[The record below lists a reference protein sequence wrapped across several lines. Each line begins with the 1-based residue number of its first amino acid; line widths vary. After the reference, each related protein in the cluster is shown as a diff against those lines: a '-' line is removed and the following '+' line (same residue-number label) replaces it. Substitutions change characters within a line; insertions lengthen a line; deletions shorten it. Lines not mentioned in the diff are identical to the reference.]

1 MAKIEK
7 IALIGGGN
15 MGGALAAG
23 WLRGGK
29 RSKVAAEN
37 LIVVD
42 PAPGETVQKLAE
54 KHDVTVCEALSLEQA
69 DTVDLVVLA
78 IKVQSADTVAAHLK
92 QVMREDTP
100 LLSTIAGV
108 SLHRLAIAF
117 GDRPIMRAIPNTA
130 SEIGAGVTVC
140 VANEAGDTLEAEITR
155 LLKGAGSVEW
165 VQDERLIGT
174 VGAVSGAGP
183 AYVFLLAE
191 ALEGAGVAEG
201 LPRDLA
207 ARLARETIVGAG
219 ALLASSDK
227 SPQELRRAVTPVG
240 GTAQA
245 ALDVLM
251 GNGGGLPE
259 LVRQAVA
266 AAERRSRQLASGGGR
281 GK

>member
-1 MAKIEK
+1 MAKIDK

-15 MGGALAAG
+15 MGGALAAA

-42 PAPGETVQKLAE
+42 PSPGEMIQNLAE
-54 KHDVTVCEALSLEQA
+54 KHDFTVCEALSLEQA
-69 DTVDLVVLA
+69 ETVDLVVLA
-78 IKVQSADTVAAHLK
+78 IKVQAADTVAAHLK

-108 SLHRLAIAF
+108 SLNRLSIAF

-140 VANEAGDTLEAEITR
+140 VANEEGEALEGEITR

-165 VQDERLIGT
+165 VQDERLTGT

-227 SPQELRRAVTPVG
+227 TPQELRRAVTPQG

-251 GNGGGLPE
+251 GSGGGLPE

-266 AAERRSRQLASGGGR
+266 AAERRSRQLASGSGR
-281 GK
+281 E

>member
-15 MGGALAAG
+15 MGGALAAA

-42 PAPGETVQKLAE
+42 PAPGEMIQTLAE
-54 KHDVTVCEALSLEQA
+54 KHDFTVCEALSLEQA
-69 DTVDLVVLA
+69 ETVDLVVLA
-78 IKVQSADTVAAHLK
+78 IKVQAADTVAAHLK

-108 SLHRLAIAF
+108 SLNRLSLAF

-140 VANEAGDTLEAEITR
+140 VANEAGDALEAEITR

-165 VQDERLIGT
+165 VLDERLTGT

-227 SPQELRRAVTPVG
+227 TPQELRRAVTPQG

-251 GNGGGLPE
+251 GSGGGLPE

-266 AAERRSRQLASGGGR
+266 AAERRSRQLASGSGR
-281 GK
+281 E

>member
-1 MAKIEK
+1 MAKIDK

-15 MGGALAAG
+15 MGGALAAA

-42 PAPGETVQKLAE
+42 PSPGDMVQNLAE
-54 KHDVTVCEALSLEQA
+54 KHDFTVCEALSLEQA
-69 DTVDLVVLA
+69 ETVDLVVLA
-78 IKVQSADTVAAHLK
+78 IKVQVADTVAAHLK

-108 SLHRLAIAF
+108 SLNRLSIAF

-140 VANEAGDTLEAEITR
+140 VANEEGEALEGEITR
-155 LLKGAGSVEW
+155 LFKGAGSVEW
-165 VQDERLIGT
+165 VQDERLTGT

-227 SPQELRRAVTPVG
+227 SPQELRRAVTPQG

-251 GNGGGLPE
+251 GSGGGLPE

-266 AAERRSRQLASGGGR
+266 AAERRSRQLASGSGR
-281 GK
+281 E